1 MDNPSETILSN
12 ETQELQEARDAELNK
27 VLKLKMVLNEVR
39 DLNLGKDAS
48 NEIKMAL
55 KLISISEYRKL
66 GDEQE
71 NVLGKLR
78 NKIL

>member
-12 ETQELQEARDAELNK
+12 ETQELLEARDAELNK

-39 DLNLGKDAS
+39 NLNLGKDAS

-55 KLISISEYRKL
+55 KMISISDYRKL

-71 NVLGKLR
+71 NVLGKF
-78 NKIL
+78 

>member
-12 ETQELQEARDAELNK
+12 ETQELLEARDAELNK

-39 DLNLGKDAS
+39 NLNLGKDAS

-55 KLISISEYRKL
+55 KMISISDYRKL

-71 NVLGKLR
+71 NVLGKL
-78 NKIL
+78 

>member
-27 VLKLKMVLNEVR
+27 VLKLKMLLNEVR
-39 DLNLGKDAS
+39 NLNMGKDAS